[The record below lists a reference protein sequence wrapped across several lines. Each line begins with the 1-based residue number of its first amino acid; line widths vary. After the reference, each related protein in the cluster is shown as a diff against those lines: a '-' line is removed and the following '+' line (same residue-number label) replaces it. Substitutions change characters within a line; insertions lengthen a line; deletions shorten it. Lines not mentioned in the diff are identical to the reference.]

1 LCAPEMPEAPNPI
14 KVSGLQTQSNVQTAV
29 ANAWLNNTDTLGP
42 LGSTDY
48 VEQGYRNIQIPAG
61 KNGQRVRNVRVPIF
75 KQINRLSTDQQRL
88 LDLQEQSGQNIGEL
102 AVQQSDRMQDYLRQG
117 IDPNTLPDDV
127 RNAAQAEQLLRAQ
140 SPDDFVAEKH
150 RTEDALMARL
160 NPQLDRDQNSLL
172 TRLANQGVTPGSE
185 AYNRAMDQF
194 GRQSNDAR
202 MQAILGAGQEQNRLY
217 GLEQQRVGQANQAIQ
232 GNYSNQLQSQAA
244 QQTLRQQ
251 ALQEEAFL
259 RNQPIS
265 EINQLMRGSAPTMPQ
280 FQGWNGPTVANTD
293 VSGNFY
299 RSAALEQQNY
309 MSQMQQQNA
318 MMGGL
323 FGLGGAFAGLF
334 SDRRLKDNIKKVGK
348 LDNGLDVYSYTMNGV
363 PQIGLIAQEVEK
375 VKPEAV
381 GEIGGFK
388 TVRYDLA
395 VEA

>member
-1 LCAPEMPEAPNPI
+1 
-14 KVSGLQTQSNVQTAV
+14 
-29 ANAWLNNTDTLGP
+29 
-42 LGSTDY
+42 
-48 VEQGYRNIQIPAG
+48 
-61 KNGQRVRNVRVPIF
+61 
-75 KQINRLSTDQQRL
+75 
-88 LDLQEQSGQNIGEL
+88 
-102 AVQQSDRMQDYLRQG
+102 
-117 IDPNTLPDDV
+117 
-127 RNAAQAEQLLRAQ
+127 
-140 SPDDFVAEKH
+140 
-150 RTEDALMARL
+150 
-160 NPQLDRDQNSLL
+160 
-172 TRLANQGVTPGSE
+172 
-185 AYNRAMDQF
+185 
-194 GRQSNDAR
+194 
-202 MQAILGAGQEQNRLY
+202 
-217 GLEQQRVGQANQAIQ
+217 VGQANQAIQ

-280 FQGWNGPTVANTD
+280 FQGWSGPTVANTD

-309 MSQMQQQNA
+309 LAQQQQQNA